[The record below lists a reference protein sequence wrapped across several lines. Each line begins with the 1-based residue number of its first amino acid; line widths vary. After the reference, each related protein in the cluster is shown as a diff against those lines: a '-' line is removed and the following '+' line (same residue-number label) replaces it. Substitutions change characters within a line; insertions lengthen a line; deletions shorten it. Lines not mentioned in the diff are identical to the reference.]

1 MSFPTPFRKT
11 SAAPSSGS
19 SRATASGR
27 PSSQAWRSAE
37 PLRLAVLGGVV
48 RLSEFWIAV
57 TEEFGE
63 AYGRML
69 VHDLVLT
76 ELGGVT
82 GEVALRQGASPRDIW
97 VALCRASDVPS
108 DRWHGVGRLR
118 EP

>member
-1 MSFPTPFRKT
+1 
-11 SAAPSSGS
+11 
-19 SRATASGR
+19 
-27 PSSQAWRSAE
+27 
-37 PLRLAVLGGVV
+37 V

-57 TEEFGE
+57 SEEFGE

-97 VALCRASDVPS
+97 VALCKASDVPQ